1 MFRER
6 RTYSSRTERR
16 CMNASRL
23 VSLFL
28 CLSLALPCAAFADT
42 APASGQKTDAPVS
55 TPKTVPDPTQDVWT
69 TLLQN
74 RVEELGAIDA
84 ETVALT
90 KRLPDASRKLNAA
103 LSGIEEEYQ
112 RLMTLSRVSRGLPL
126 ELSVVQQRLARLNDN
141 LSDVLEPLEGTLNT
155 LKSRLSEISL
165 LEQDSA
171 PSKDETDISPEL
183 QAFLSDLAQT
193 QGRLNTV
200 QIRISRVLAPARKLQ
215 ENITS
220 LTGRVAKSIP
230 GLWQDYYLQRSGKIY
245 DVDSW
250 LNIQKSINALQ
261 ETFSVRM
268 NAELPWTLAGW
279 LGVILRAI
287 VLILPLHGLIFV
299 SRRMSRK

>member
-1 MFRER
+1 
-6 RTYSSRTERR
+6 
-16 CMNASRL
+16 MNASRL

-42 APASGQKTDAPVS
+42 APASGQKTDAPAS
-55 TPKTVPDPTQDVWT
+55 TPKPVPDPTQDVWT

-126 ELSVVQQRLARLNDN
+126 ELSVVQQRLARLNDK

-193 QGRLNTV
+193 QGRLNADYASQLAAKV
-200 QIRISRVLAPARKLQ
+200 QELRQQQRQEYNQNYLTAVSGSMGQQTTGTQTSTGTTDTTGETNTNASSHSTSVTTTGGGGGRKKATASD
-215 ENITS
+215 I
-220 LTGRVAKSIP
+220 
-230 GLWQDYYLQRSGKIY
+230 
-245 DVDSW
+245 DV
-250 LNIQKSINALQ
+250 IAY
-261 ETFSVRM
+261 
-268 NAELPWTLAGW
+268 
-279 LGVILRAI
+279 
-287 VLILPLHGLIFV
+287 
-299 SRRMSRK
+299 